1 MVLNSIELKNFRLH
15 SNTKLEFSKNINYII
30 GGNGQGKTTLLES
43 IYYLCTTKSLNQTSD
58 NEALK
63 FDQSFFEINGS
74 FSEYATN
81 KVRIFFSREI
91 NKKNVFLDDKQIYKA
106 SALIGKFPVVALLQS
121 DHAITQGSP
130 AERRRFVDSIISQSS
145 ATYLKLLLEYSRTL
159 RHRSSLLSKIKE
171 YNSPELFGQLEAWT
185 SSLVQIGTEVIK
197 HRINFVKEFNEY
209 IKKPYEQIMNKKE
222 NPAIH
227 YKSLIF
233 NDDNEVERIFKEK
246 LEEIKKDEL
255 RRARNLIGPHRDDF
269 EFYIDDL
276 ELKKFGSQGQHKT
289 FQIALRFSQFFYLLD
304 KLGIKPIFL
313 MDDIFGELD
322 TYRAEKI
329 SSYLS
334 SIGQAFITMTDFS
347 KLESLTKRDGD
358 LLLTVE
364 NGNVA
369 YA

>member
-1 MVLNSIELKNFRLH
+1 M
-15 SNTKLEFSKNINYII
+15 
-30 GGNGQGKTTLLES
+30 
-43 IYYLCTTKSLNQTSD
+43 
-58 NEALK
+58 
-63 FDQSFFEINGS
+63 
-74 FSEYATN
+74 
-81 KVRIFFSREI
+81 
-91 NKKNVFLDDKQIYKA
+91 
-106 SALIGKFPVVALLQS
+106 
-121 DHAITQGSP
+121 
-130 AERRRFVDSIISQSS
+130 
-145 ATYLKLLLEYSRTL
+145 
-159 RHRSSLLSKIKE
+159 
-171 YNSPELFGQLEAWT
+171 EAWT

-233 NDDNEVERIFKEK
+233 NNDNEVERIFKEK

-334 SIGQAFITMTDFS
+334 SIGQAFITMTDLS